1 MGGDARQTASGDAGA
16 TRKDRGFM
24 PGKVAKI
31 GTFSDWIGL
40 FDEWRKEIGVNRDEI
55 AEFKFD
61 TLYGAIET
69 EEIQFGHFKSR
80 RKWENLRQI
89 PTQQMRDALLNMIV
103 YQGDTEC
110 ASVEQQRHLFETAP
124 TDWDRRA
131 ITRVMIEEMRHG
143 WQMCALLIEHFG
155 YSGKVEAQKMLE
167 RRAFENKRLLG
178 AFNVDVDNWMDFFTY
193 TDFVDRDGKFQL
205 QMLKYSA
212 FAPLGRSMSYM
223 LREEAFHMGT
233 GNDGL
238 RRIVEA
244 GVIPAWLIQK
254 YLNKWISS
262 SYDLFGTD
270 HSSSA
275 HWAYV
280 WGIKG
285 RYDEPKN
292 DRQADL
298 DDLNDYN
305 RHLYRDEV
313 AGLIDRFNS
322 VLKTGEPKLYA
333 PDIKFN
339 RAIGRWAGQKFHAKT
354 GEPLDDKAYEQH
366 LSEYMPSAEDK
377 KLLLAF
383 VVAKK
388 THALNAVGVFENG
401 IIRTTPASELIYTM
415 ADPPNILGA
424 TQCLDMLGVMSL
436 LQSGRVHLGFLG
448 AAEVD
453 RFGNLNS
460 TEVRGPKGLVR
471 LPGSGGAC
479 DIASLAQRFVV
490 LLEHSKKRLPER
502 VLYITSPGNG
512 EGRGWRKRVGLPQ
525 GGPSAVIT
533 TKAVLRFAEN
543 GGAYF

>member
-1 MGGDARQTASGDAGA
+1 
-16 TRKDRGFM
+16 M

-31 GTFSDWIGL
+31 GTFSEWVGL
-40 FDEWRKEIGVNRDEI
+40 FDEWRKEIGVDRDQI
-55 AEFKFD
+55 ASFHFD

-69 EEIQFGHFKSR
+69 EEIQFGHYKGK

-103 YQGDTEC
+103 YQGDTEF

-131 ITRVMIEEMRHG
+131 LTRVMIEEMRHG
-143 WQMCALLIEHFG
+143 WQMCALLLDHFG

-167 RRAFENKRLLG
+167 RRAFENERLLG

-205 QMLKYSA
+205 QMLKFSA

-238 RRIVEA
+238 RRIVQA
-244 GVIPAWLIQK
+244 GVIPGWLIQK
-254 YLNKWISS
+254 YLNKWISC

-285 RYDEPKN
+285 RYDEPQN
-292 DRQADL
+292 QETADL

-305 RHLYRDEV
+305 RNLYRKEV
-313 AGLIDRFNS
+313 VGLIDRLNGF
-322 VLKTGEPKLYA
+322 LKPGQKKLYV

-339 RAIGRWAGQKFHAKT
+339 RAIGRYAAQKFHAET
-354 GEPLDDKAYEQH
+354 GEPLSEKEYAEH
-366 LSEYMPSAEDK
+366 LESAMPSAEDK
-377 KLLLAF
+377 KLLL
-383 VVAKK
+383 
-388 THALNAVGVFENG
+388 
-401 IIRTTPASELIYTM
+401 ELIGNEKGWI
-415 ADPPNILGA
+415 AEKEGARDP
-424 TQCLDMLGVMSL
+424 
-436 LQSGRVHLGFLG
+436 FLTIG
-448 AAEVD
+448 EPRKSAI
-453 RFGNLNS
+453 NL
-460 TEVRGPKGLVR
+460 
-471 LPGSGGAC
+471 
-479 DIASLAQRFVV
+479 
-490 LLEHSKKRLPER
+490 
-502 VLYITSPGNG
+502 
-512 EGRGWRKRVGLPQ
+512 
-525 GGPSAVIT
+525 
-533 TKAVLRFAEN
+533 
-543 GGAYF
+543 

>member
-1 MGGDARQTASGDAGA
+1 
-16 TRKDRGFM
+16 M

-31 GTFSDWIGL
+31 GTFSDWVGL
-40 FDEWRKEIGVNRDEI
+40 FDDWRKEIGVNHDDI
-55 AEFKFD
+55 ASFKFD

-69 EEIQFGHFKSR
+69 DEIQFGHYKGR
-80 RKWENLRQI
+80 PKWENLRQM
-89 PTQQMRDALLNMIV
+89 PTQAMRDALMNMIV
-103 YQGDTEC
+103 YQGDTEF
-110 ASVEQQRHLFETAP
+110 ASCEQQRHLFHMAP
-124 TDWDRRA
+124 TDYDRRA
-131 ITRVMIEEMRHG
+131 LTRVMIEEMRHG
-143 WQMCALLIEHFG
+143 WQMCALLVEHFG

-238 RRIVEA
+238 RRIVQA

-292 DRQADL
+292 DTAASL

-305 RHLYRDEV
+305 RLLYRDQV
-313 AGLIDRFNS
+313 AGLVARLNS
-322 VLKTGEPKLYA
+322 VLREGEPKLYA

-339 RAIGRWAGQKFHAKT
+339 RAIGKWAGQKFHAQT
-354 GEPLDDKAYEQH
+354 GEPLDDNAFEVH
-366 LSEYMPSAEDK
+366 LKDFMPSEADK
-377 KLLLAF
+377 KLLLDIINTE
-383 VVAKK
+383 KK
-388 THALNAVGVFENG
+388 WIAPKEGA
-401 IIRTTPASELIYTM
+401 R
-415 ADPPNILGA
+415 DPLSSIG
-424 TQCLDMLGVMSL
+424 
-436 LQSGRVHLGFLG
+436 
-448 AAEVD
+448 
-453 RFGNLNS
+453 
-460 TEVRGPKGLVR
+460 EVRK
-471 LPGSGGAC
+471 
-479 DIASLAQRFVV
+479 
-490 LLEHSKKRLPER
+490 
-502 VLYITSPGNG
+502 
-512 EGRGWRKRVGLPQ
+512 
-525 GGPSAVIT
+525 SAI
-533 TKAVLRFAEN
+533 N
-543 GGAYF
+543 I

>member
-1 MGGDARQTASGDAGA
+1 
-16 TRKDRGFM
+16 M

-40 FDEWRKEIGVNRDEI
+40 FNEWRKDVGVNHDEI
-55 AEFKFD
+55 ANFKFD

-69 EEIQFGHFKSR
+69 EEIQFGSFKGR
-80 RKWENLRQI
+80 RKWENLRQV
-89 PTQQMRDALLNMIV
+89 PTQQMRDALMNLIV
-103 YQGDTEC
+103 YQGDTEF
-110 ASVEQQRHLFETAP
+110 ASVEQQRYLFETAP

-143 WQMCALLIEHFG
+143 WQMCALLVDHFG

-238 RRIVEA
+238 RRIVQA
-244 GVIPAWLIQK
+244 GVVPPWLIQK
-254 YLNKWISS
+254 YLNKWISC

-280 WGIKG
+280 WGVKG
-285 RYDEPKN
+285 RYDEPQN
-292 DRQADL
+292 RQTPDL

-305 RHLYRDEV
+305 RTLYRNEV

-322 VLKTGEPKLYA
+322 VLKPGAKRLYA

-339 RAIGRWAGQKFHAKT
+339 RAIGKYAGQKFHAET
-354 GEPLDDKAYEQH
+354 GETLDDKAYAEH
-366 LSEYMPSAEDK
+366 MREYMPGAEDK
-377 KLLLAF
+377 KLLLD
-383 VVAKK
+383 
-388 THALNAVGVFENG
+388 
-401 IIRTTPASELIYTM
+401 IIANERKWIAPKEGAR
-415 ADPPNILGA
+415 DPLSTI
-424 TQCLDMLGVMSL
+424 
-436 LQSGRVHLGFLG
+436 
-448 AAEVD
+448 AEP
-453 RFGNLNS
+453 RKSAINL
-460 TEVRGPKGLVR
+460 
-471 LPGSGGAC
+471 
-479 DIASLAQRFVV
+479 
-490 LLEHSKKRLPER
+490 
-502 VLYITSPGNG
+502 
-512 EGRGWRKRVGLPQ
+512 
-525 GGPSAVIT
+525 
-533 TKAVLRFAEN
+533 
-543 GGAYF
+543 

>member
-1 MGGDARQTASGDAGA
+1 
-16 TRKDRGFM
+16 M
-24 PGKVAKI
+24 PGKVARI
-31 GTFSDWIGL
+31 GTFSDWVGL
-40 FDEWRKEIGVNRDEI
+40 FDEWRREIGVNRDEM
-55 AEFKFD
+55 ASFKFD
-61 TLYGAIET
+61 TLYGNIET
-69 EEIQFGHFKSR
+69 EEIQFGAFKGR
-80 RKWENLRQI
+80 RKWENLRQV
-89 PTQQMRDALLNMIV
+89 PTQQMRDALMNLIV
-103 YQGDTEC
+103 YQGDTEF
-110 ASVEQQRHLFETAP
+110 ASVEQQRHLFEAAP

-131 ITRVMIEEMRHG
+131 LTRVMIEEMRHG
-143 WQMCALLIEHFG
+143 WQMCALLLDHFG

-270 HSSSA
+270 NSSSA

-292 DRQADL
+292 AQDAKL

-305 RHLYRDEV
+305 RNLYHDEV
-313 AGLIDRFNS
+313 AGLIERFNS
-322 VLKTGEPKLYA
+322 VLKQGEPMLYA

-339 RAIGRWAGQKFHAKT
+339 RAIGRYGGQKFHAKT
-354 GEPLDDKAYEQH
+354 GEPLDDKAYEEH
-366 LSEYMPSAEDK
+366 LKEYMPSAEDR
-377 KLLLAF
+377 KLLLEIIANE
-383 VVAKK
+383 KK
-388 THALNAVGVFENG
+388 WIVPKEGG
-401 IIRTTPASELIYTM
+401 R
-415 ADPPNILGA
+415 DPLA
-424 TQCLDMLGVMSL
+424 TIGEPRKS
-436 LQSGRVHLGFLG
+436 
-448 AAEVD
+448 AI
-453 RFGNLNS
+453 NL
-460 TEVRGPKGLVR
+460 
-471 LPGSGGAC
+471 
-479 DIASLAQRFVV
+479 
-490 LLEHSKKRLPER
+490 
-502 VLYITSPGNG
+502 
-512 EGRGWRKRVGLPQ
+512 
-525 GGPSAVIT
+525 
-533 TKAVLRFAEN
+533 
-543 GGAYF
+543 

>member
-1 MGGDARQTASGDAGA
+1 
-16 TRKDRGFM
+16 M

-31 GTFSDWIGL
+31 GMFSDSVGL

-55 AEFKFD
+55 ASFKFD

-69 EEIQFGHFKSR
+69 EEIQFGHFKGK
-80 RKWENLRQI
+80 RKWENLRQM

-103 YQGDTEC
+103 YQGDTEF
-110 ASVEQQRHLFETAP
+110 ASVEQQRYLFETAP

-143 WQMCALLIEHFG
+143 WQMCALLVEHFG

-238 RRIVEA
+238 RRIVQA
-244 GVIPAWLIQK
+244 GVIPGWLIQK

-292 DRQADL
+292 EREADL

-313 AGLIDRFNS
+313 AGLIERFNS
-322 VLKTGEPKLYA
+322 VLKAGEAKLYA

-339 RAIGRWAGQKFHAKT
+339 RMIGRWANQKVHPQT
-354 GEPLDDKAYEQH
+354 GAQLEDK
-366 LSEYMPSAEDK
+366 EYDQQLPEFLPSAEDK
-377 KLLLAF
+377 KLLLEIIANEKNWI
-383 VVAKK
+383 AKK
-388 THALNAVGVFENG
+388 EGARDPFET
-401 IIRTTPASELIYTM
+401 I
-415 ADPPNILGA
+415 
-424 TQCLDMLGVMSL
+424 
-436 LQSGRVHLGFLG
+436 
-448 AAEVD
+448 AEP
-453 RFGNLNS
+453 RKSAINL
-460 TEVRGPKGLVR
+460 
-471 LPGSGGAC
+471 
-479 DIASLAQRFVV
+479 
-490 LLEHSKKRLPER
+490 
-502 VLYITSPGNG
+502 
-512 EGRGWRKRVGLPQ
+512 
-525 GGPSAVIT
+525 
-533 TKAVLRFAEN
+533 
-543 GGAYF
+543 